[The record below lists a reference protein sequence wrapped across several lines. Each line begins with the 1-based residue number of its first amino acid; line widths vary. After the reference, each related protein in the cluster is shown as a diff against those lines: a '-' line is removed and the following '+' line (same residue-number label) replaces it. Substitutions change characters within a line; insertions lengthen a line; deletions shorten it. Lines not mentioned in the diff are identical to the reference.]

1 MSEIPQDRTPADQ
14 PVDQPGASEARPT
27 GDARRTAVVM
37 PVVEA
42 EQAIAVAVLRGVS
55 ADAVPCA
62 RGVMLVPRAPL
73 TPEQTAGVSRS
84 AGRHDVF
91 VLVLADEQVAVE
103 RWRAGRLV
111 DTPAYG
117 VVGGMD
123 GDAERV
129 LLGRLEPREAAG
141 HASTDGVDR
150 ATATRTLL
158 SGAAGPVSGRQLALS
173 VALLA
178 VALLLL
184 VYNVVVLTTS
194 DDLGFNVGA
203 LLVTVLWGVLTLYF
217 VRQLARQLRRRREAR
232 QRDVSVGE
240 APGRD
245 IGENGVGPA

>member
-1 MSEIPQDRTPADQ
+1 MSSVPDDRPSAD
-14 PVDQPGASEARPT
+14 DASLLDEVSPT
-27 GDARRTAVVM
+27 NGVRCTAVVV

-42 EQAIAVAVLRGVS
+42 EQAVAVAVLRGVA

-62 RGVMLVPRAPL
+62 RGVMLVPRDPL
-73 TPEQTAGVSRS
+73 TPQQTTGISRS
-84 AGRHDVF
+84 AGRHDVL
-91 VLVLADEQVAVE
+91 VLTLADEQVAVE

-117 VVGGMD
+117 VVGGVD

-158 SGAAGPVSGRQLALS
+158 SGAAGPVSGKQVALS
-173 VALLA
+173 AVLLA

-184 VYNVVVLTTS
+184 GYNVFVLATS
-194 DDLGFNVGA
+194 GDLGFNVGA
-203 LLVTVLWGVLTLYF
+203 ALVTALWGVLTLYF

-232 QRDVSVGE
+232 RRDASVGE
-240 APGRD
+240 VPGGD
-245 IGENGVGPA
+245 VGENGVGPA

>member
-1 MSEIPQDRTPADQ
+1 MSSVPDGQPPADD
-14 PVDQPGASEARPT
+14 VSPT
-27 GDARRTAVVM
+27 GGARRTALVL

-42 EQAIAVAVLRGVS
+42 EQAIAVAVLRGIA

-62 RGVMLVPRAPL
+62 RGVMLVPRGPL
-73 TPEQTAGVSRS
+73 TREQTTGVSRS

-91 VLVLADEQVAVE
+91 LLTLADEQVAVE
-103 RWRAGRLV
+103 RWRAGHLV

-117 VVGGMD
+117 VVGGLD

-129 LLGRLEPREAAG
+129 LLGRLEPGEAAG

-150 ATATRTLL
+150 AVATRTLL
-158 SGAAGPVSGRQLALS
+158 SGAAGPVSSKQLVLS
-173 VALLA
+173 AVLLA
-178 VALLLL
+178 VALVLLG
-184 VYNVVVLTTS
+184 YNVVVLATS
-194 DDLGFNVGA
+194 DDVGFNVGA

-232 QRDVSVGE
+232 RRDVSVGE

-245 IGENGVGPA
+245 VGENGVGPA

>member
-1 MSEIPQDRTPADQ
+1 MSSVPDDQPDDQPDGRPPAD
-14 PVDQPGASEARPT
+14 DASPT
-27 GDARRTAVVM
+27 GGARRTAVVV

-42 EQAIAVAVLRGVS
+42 DQAIAVAVLRGLQ

-73 TPEQTAGVSRS
+73 TREQTTAVSRS
-84 AGRHDVF
+84 AGRHDVL
-91 VLVLADEQVAVE
+91 VLTLADEQVAVE

-117 VVGGMD
+117 VVGGVD

-158 SGAAGPVSGRQLALS
+158 SGAAGPVSGRQVALS
-173 VALLA
+173 AALLA

-184 VYNVVVLTTS
+184 VYNVVVLATS
-194 DDLGFNVGA
+194 GSVGFNVGA
-203 LLVTVLWGVLTLYF
+203 ALVTALWALLTLYF
-217 VRQLARQLRRRREAR
+217 ARQLARQLSRRRAAR
-232 QRDVSVGE
+232 QRDAAVGE
-240 APGRD
+240 TPGRD
-245 IGENGVGPA
+245 LGENGVGPA